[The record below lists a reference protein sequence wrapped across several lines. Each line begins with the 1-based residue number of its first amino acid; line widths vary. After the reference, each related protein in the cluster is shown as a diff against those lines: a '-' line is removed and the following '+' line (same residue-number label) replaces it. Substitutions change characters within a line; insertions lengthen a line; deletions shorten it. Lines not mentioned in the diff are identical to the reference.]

1 MANVKI
7 GSVLNPI
14 DWAKKAGPA
23 EKQAGLTDPLKAL
36 YKQFDLMPLDLLEL
50 KPVDTVQAAKDR
62 ADDLGDGGKFGKAAK
77 TLSELAKAVVTRA
90 KKCEAD
96 LKKDD
101 KAPKGAAAAAGAV
114 AQAAEALVRDVN
126 DAWTTAQASLK
137 SLTPKLEA
145 EEKKEQAE
153 IDKAAKKEE
162 AKDAKKDKKE
172 EEESDDDLAEQKDE
186 KKFRDKV
193 KSTLVGWLKR
203 VKADGSPPAKFTVV
217 VLGKAWGVY
226 LAKSAGETE
235 KKIAVRLAGV
245 KSGFKHCKGEM
256 FWDPKARAWVF
267 EGATIPLGRA
277 NATAM
282 SQALKPVIGYAPRLR
297 LQKPGE
303 RGEDMEGGEDDPDD
317 QPLVAGAGK
326 GGAAGPAGVD
336 PVKAFTA
343 RLGALQPRIKS
354 ALVAGGAAAEQIKSA
369 VAKAGELAGKGGA
382 DAANKL
388 LDQVEKQLGAA
399 RPAAPP
405 ATGAGAAG
413 AAPTAAPDPA
423 LAKLGQ
429 ARSEWMAARAQA
441 VRGIEQLAQRIE
453 QEYRDETGQQA
464 QVKAA
469 TARLRALAGQLR
481 ADLETQLDAALKEKD
496 ANRRAAMLRTAKVAL
511 AAVVKTVAQ
520 DPLMKELDG
529 NELMPELQIVKPM
542 QERLREI
549 AAVLG

>member
-7 GSVLNPI
+7 SSVLNPI

-23 EKQAGLTDPLKAL
+23 EKQSGLTDPLKAL
-36 YKQFDLMPLDLLEL
+36 YKQFDMMPLDLLEL
-50 KPVDTVQAAKDR
+50 GALDTVQTAKDR
-62 ADDLGDGGKFGKAAK
+62 HEDLEDGGKFGKAAK
-77 TLSELAKAVVTRA
+77 TLSELCKAVVARA

-96 LKKDD
+96 LKKDA

-114 AQAAEALVRDVN
+114 AQAAEALLRDVN
-126 DAWTTAQASLK
+126 DAWTKAQAGLK
-137 SLTPKLEA
+137 SLLPKLEA

-186 KKFRDKV
+186 KKFREKV

-203 VKADGSPPAKFTVV
+203 VKADGAPPAKFTVV

-303 RGEDMEGGEDDPDD
+303 RGEDMEGGEDDPDE
-317 QPLVAGAGK
+317 QPLAAGAAK

-354 ALVAGGAAAEQIKSA
+354 VLAAGGSAADQIKVA
-369 VAKAGELAGKGGA
+369 VAKAGDLAAKGGA

-399 RPAAPP
+399 RSGATAAAPAA
-405 ATGAGAAG
+405 A
-413 AAPTAAPDPA
+413 AAPDPA

-453 QEYRDETGQQA
+453 QEYRDEAGQQA

-511 AAVVKTVAQ
+511 AALAKTIAQ

>member
-7 GSVLNPI
+7 ASVLNPN
-14 DWAKKAGPA
+14 DWAKKVGTA

-36 YKQFDLMPLDLLEL
+36 YKQFDMMPLELLEL
-50 KPVDTVQAAKDR
+50 GGLDTAQGAHDR
-62 ADDLGDGGKFGKAAK
+62 AEDLEDGGKFAKAAK
-77 TLSELAKAVVTRA
+77 TLSDLAKAVVLKA
-90 KKCEAD
+90 KKCETD

-114 AQAAEALVRDVN
+114 AQAAEALVRDVD
-126 DAWTTAQASLK
+126 DAWTKAQAALK
-137 SLTPKLEA
+137 SLTAKLEA

-153 IDKAAKKEE
+153 IDKAAKKDE
-162 AKDAKKDKKE
+162 AKNAKKDKEDE
-172 EEESDDDLAEQKDE
+172 EEDADDLANHKDE

-193 KSTLVGWLKR
+193 KSTLVSWMKK
-203 VKADGSPPAKFTVV
+203 VKAEGAPPAKFTVV
-217 VLGKAWGVY
+217 VLGKTWGVY
-226 LAKSAGETE
+226 LAKAAGESE
-235 KKIAVRLAGV
+235 KKIAMRLAGL

-256 FWDPKARAWVF
+256 YWDPKSRVWVF
-267 EGATIPLGRA
+267 EGMNIPLGRA
-277 NATAM
+277 NATSM

-303 RGEDMEGGEDDPDD
+303 RGEDMEGGDPDPDD
-317 QPLVAGAGK
+317 LPEVAGAGGK
-326 GGAAGPAGVD
+326 AGPAGVD

-354 ALVAGGAAAEQIKSA
+354 ALAGGGSAVDQIKSA
-369 VAKAGELAGKGGA
+369 VAKAGELAGKGGV

-399 RPAAPP
+399 RAAVGSAAAAPAA
-405 ATGAGAAG
+405 AA
-413 AAPTAAPDPA
+413 AAAAPDPA

-453 QEYRDETGQQA
+453 QEYRDEVGQRS
-464 QVKAA
+464 QVQAA

-496 ANRRAAMLRTAKVAL
+496 PNRRAAMLRTAKVAL

-549 AAVLG
+549 AAALG

>member
-14 DWAKKAGPA
+14 DWVKKVGDAT
-23 EKQAGLTDPLKAL
+23 EKQAGLADPLKAL

-50 KPVDTVQAAKDR
+50 KGVDTVQAAHDR
-62 ADDLGDGGKFGKAAK
+62 ADDLADGGKFGKAAK
-77 TLSELAKAVVTRA
+77 TLSELAKAVATKA
-90 KKCEAD
+90 KKCETD
-96 LKKDD
+96 LKKDT

-114 AQAAEALVRDVN
+114 VQAAEALVREVN
-126 DAWTTAQASLK
+126 DAWTKAQAGLK

-153 IDKAAKKEE
+153 IDKAAAKKDD
-162 AKDAKKDKKE
+162 AKNAKKDKE
-172 EEESDDDLAEQKDE
+172 DDDADADDLANDKDE
-186 KKFRDKV
+186 KKFREKV
-193 KSTLVGWLKR
+193 KATLVSWLKK
-203 VKADGSPPAKFTVV
+203 VKAEGAPPAKFTVV
-217 VLGKAWGVY
+217 VLGKTWGVY
-226 LAKSAGETE
+226 LAKAAGESE
-235 KKIAVRLAGV
+235 KKVAMRMAGV

-256 FWDPKARAWVF
+256 YWDPKSRVWVF
-267 EGATIPLGRA
+267 EGMTIPLGRA
-277 NATAM
+277 NATSM

-303 RGEDMEGGEDDPDD
+303 RGEDMEGGDPDPD
-317 QPLVAGAGK
+317 EAAEVATAGGK
-326 GGAAGPAGVD
+326 AGPAGVD

-354 ALVAGGAAAEQIKSA
+354 VLAGGGSAAEQIKTA
-369 VAKAGELAGKGGA
+369 VAKAGDLASKGGA

-388 LDQVEKQLGAA
+388 LDQVEKQLGAVRSGA
-399 RPAAPP
+399 TAAAPAAAP
-405 ATGAGAAG
+405 AA
-413 AAPTAAPDPA
+413 DPA

-429 ARSEWMAARAQA
+429 ARSEWMAARTEA

-453 QEYRDETGQQA
+453 QEYRDEAGQQS

-469 TARLRALAGQLR
+469 TARLRTLAGQLR

-511 AAVVKTVAQ
+511 AAVAKTVAQ